1 MNAPQGPSYFR
12 QRSVNGD
19 QSAISGPES
28 DLINSPKS
36 GPSGPIIGII
46 RIKHCQTH
54 IEPGLGAKLLCQ

>member
-28 DLINSPKS
+28 DIINNPKS

-54 IEPGLGAKLLCQ
+54 IEP